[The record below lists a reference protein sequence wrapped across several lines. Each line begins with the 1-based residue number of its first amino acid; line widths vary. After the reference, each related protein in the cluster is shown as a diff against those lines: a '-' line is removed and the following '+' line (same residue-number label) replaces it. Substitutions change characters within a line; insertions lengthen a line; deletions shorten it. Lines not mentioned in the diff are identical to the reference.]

1 MCPASPNLSHPVA
14 SCFPDTTLP
23 CLCLRTQGTLPPH
36 LHHKKEQNKRSKL
49 EEEKENSP
57 PHLRAVTG
65 FPPSVLRSILLFRIL
80 LLNLCIQ
87 SRLKHAQRAPPH
99 LPSPLPLMG
108 FRHEG
113 LVSPTGSA
121 FDHGDDF
128 TSRPPAVVDR
138 PFVPLHHG
146 DGPVP
151 PSSAASVKVWSP
163 PPPPLFASHTHTR
176 TQRQGKFVCPPT
188 SSRWCAPVPSDS
200 SHAKGGVVSGGVGDL
215 PASSSALFHHQARRG
230 SLGAPPAPPSL
241 SHPHAAAAEAA
252 SFYPPAAVDVWHR
265 EAPPQQTRHVS
276 PDAHAP
282 ETSHVSPAR
291 RPEWDGDADPTL
303 PAAPSPHL
311 SPPPALRAPA
321 AAVSSAA
328 MVAATASAASAALAV
343 GGGGC
348 DLQMQSEIVSLR
360 SQVSELRSLVTSI
373 IADKTEEKVEQAM
386 LLRGFDPHAA
396 GLALCHGGGVSP
408 RAAPPGPSVSPRPA
422 MTASAAAA
430 AAAAPA
436 PPPPLP
442 QHLAYTGPS
451 DVSVA
456 ARLRAQQHGQ
466 APLSVVYEGGAGG
479 AFRDAVGGRRA
490 AAAAEA
496 AAAAASHKP
505 VTDYTPPVRGYGGG
519 GAGGGGYG
527 AGGHGRPTLESMYPV
542 PPVAGLNSSRPVSEV
557 LARRRSAE
565 YEPRGPTGPVR
576 GEDGL
581 TVVCPHPC
589 LATHSQPLRRT
600 G

>member
-1 MCPASPNLSHPVA
+1 
-14 SCFPDTTLP
+14 
-23 CLCLRTQGTLPPH
+23 
-36 LHHKKEQNKRSKL
+36 
-49 EEEKENSP
+49 
-57 PHLRAVTG
+57 
-65 FPPSVLRSILLFRIL
+65 
-80 LLNLCIQ
+80 
-87 SRLKHAQRAPPH
+87 
-99 LPSPLPLMG
+99 MG

-121 FDHGDDF
+121 FDYGDDLS
-128 TSRPPAVVDR
+128 SRPPAVVDR
-138 PFVPLHHG
+138 PFAPLHNS

-151 PSSAASVKVWSP
+151 PGSAASVK
-163 PPPPLFASHTHTR
+163 
-176 TQRQGKFVCPPT
+176 GKFVRPPS
-188 SSRWCAPVPSDS
+188 SSRWCAPVHPDS
-200 SHAKGGVVSGGVGDL
+200 SPAEGGAVGDV

-230 SLGAPPAPPSL
+230 SLGAPPAPPCI
-241 SHPHAAAAEAA
+241 SHSAAAAEAA
-252 SFYPPAAVDVWHR
+252 SFYPPAAAASAAAVDVWNR
-265 EAPPQQTRHVS
+265 EAPPPPQQQQTRHVS

-291 RPEWDGDADPTL
+291 RPEWDNDDADPML
-303 PAAPSPHL
+303 PAAPSPHH
-311 SPPPALRAPA
+311 SPPPALCAPV

-328 MVAATASAASAALAV
+328 MAAATASAASAALAV
-343 GGGGC
+343 GGGC

-422 MTASAAAA
+422 VASAAAAAAVA

-456 ARLRAQQHGQ
+456 ARLRAQQHGGQ
-466 APLSVVYEGGAGG
+466 APLSAMYEGGG
-479 AFRDAVGGRRA
+479 ALRDAVGERRA
-490 AAAAEA
+490 AAAAA

-519 GAGGGGYG
+519 GAGSGGYG

-565 YEPRGPTGPVR
+565 YEPRGGPTGPVR

-581 TVVCPHPC
+581 TVVER
-589 LATHSQPLRRT
+589 LRRRHAF
-600 G
+600 